1 MRLGIMLGYSGSKMS
16 IPMDL
21 VHEADNLGYHA
32 IWSAEAYGSDAVVPA
47 TWIAAQ
53 TKNVHVGTAIMQ
65 MPGRTPANTAM
76 TAMTLDQLSGGRFIL
91 GLGVSGPQVV
101 EGWHGQPYPRK
112 ILGYTRDYVAILRK
126 IFAREAPVTHDGE
139 HFKLPYQGDEGLGL
153 GKPLK
158 SILHGRA
165 DLPIYIAAVGPNN
178 VALAA
183 EIADGWFPIFFSPE
197 RFDDTFRPSI
207 EEGFAKAGN
216 GKSYDQFDIAAS
228 VPVIVGDDLEQ
239 CYNMV
244 KPFLALYIGGMG
256 AKSKNFYYNLACSY
270 GFEEAADQ
278 IQDAYLAGD
287 KGTAMMAVP
296 DALVDMVALVGSKAR
311 IKDRFQMW
319 REVPIGTLTLAAPT
333 TIDTMRL
340 MAELVG

>member
-1 MRLGIMLGYSGSKMS
+1 MKLGVMLGYSGAKMS
-16 IPMDL
+16 IDMDL
-21 VHEADNLGYHA
+21 VKAADELGYHA

-53 TKNVHVGTAIMQ
+53 TKNLHVGTAIMQ

-101 EGWHGQPYPRK
+101 EGWHGKPYPRK
-112 ILGYTRDYVAILRK
+112 VLGYTRDYVAILRK
-126 IFAREAPVTHDGE
+126 IFAREAPVTHDGK
-139 HFKLPYQGDEGLGL
+139 HFKLPYEGDKGLGL

-178 VALAA
+178 VKLAA
-183 EIADGWFPIFFSPE
+183 EIADGWFPIFSSPE
-197 RFDDTFRPSI
+197 KFGETYQPQI
-207 EEGFAKAGN
+207 EAGFAKAGN

-228 VPVIVGDDLEQ
+228 VPVVIGDDLEQ
-239 CYNMV
+239 CYNMI
-244 KPFLALYIGGMG
+244 KPFIALYVGGMG
-256 AKSKNFYYNLACSY
+256 AKNKNFYYDLAVRY
-270 GFEEAADQ
+270 GYEEAADK
-278 IQDAYLAGD
+278 IQDAYLGGN
-287 KGTAMMAVP
+287 KGAAMMAVP
-296 DALVDMVALVGSKAR
+296 DELVDMVALVGTKDR

-319 REVPIGTLTLAAPT
+319 KEAPIGTLTVSAPT
-333 TIDTMRL
+333 TVETL
-340 MAELVG
+340 QFMAELAG

>member
-21 VHEADNLGYHA
+21 VQEADNLGYHA

-53 TKNVHVGTAIMQ
+53 TKNIHVGTAIMQ

-126 IFAREAPVTHDGE
+126 IFAREAPVTHDGK
-139 HFKLPYQGDEGLGL
+139 HFKLPYEGDEGLGL

-228 VPVIVGDDLEQ
+228 VPVIIGDDLEQ

-256 AKSKNFYYNLACSY
+256 AKNKNFYYNLACSY
-270 GFEEAADQ
+270 GFEEAADK
-278 IQDAYLAGD
+278 IQEAYLTGD

-296 DALVDMVALVGSKAR
+296 DALVDMVALVGTKER

-333 TIDTMRL
+333 TIDTMRF
-340 MAELVG
+340 MAELAG